1 MKLENYTPDFAE
13 DTTEKELGISD
24 YVFDAFAAPVRGL
37 EGLAHGVYNLGDFLS
52 FDMLPDW
59 DEQRFF
65 GRSQT
70 LPGSLIEGL
79 TQFAVPFGII
89 GKGIS
94 VAGKAARA
102 GQLTGVAGKAAKAVT
117 KGAKPGQFT
126 DLSWKGYLGAE
137 MASDFV
143 AFDGQE
149 ERLSNLIQQFPEL
162 QNPITE
168 YLAADPDDNEAMGR
182 VKNVLE
188 GVLVG
193 LGVGAVAKSVMAG
206 INAIKTKNVE
216 LQKGADREDA
226 ITTAMMKWGDET
238 KELELAQRMIRRR
251 HPMFARK
258 LDDSTLKLI
267 REGYK
272 KETIN
277 DTTYETI
284 SPEGK
289 TAPTV
294 ENVLKSLSKN
304 ADLPEVQTLAK
315 DLNKLIKDVNDKNV
329 LITFSDEA
337 ADPSKIRGQEKASDV
352 LGSYSLTKDRITLF
366 TAASDEQTIVHEILH
381 GVTAKKV
388 NAWVKSGGK
397 DRALTLQNIDNV
409 IKNKQAPKP
418 IRGLASAFKEA
429 EKELK
434 SLKYGGV
441 SEGETLYAF
450 KDLDE
455 FLVAAFTDY
464 DLQKILRRMPS
475 SDRRTIFQKIIDSV
489 KDLLG
494 YTTRAEGSLLD
505 KVLRDSSQIISAGRP
520 EYMGKARLVDLG
532 LYAQALSKAGKSV
545 TSTELEQF
553 RKQKKIPEIKL
564 RKTGA
569 HPTQIATT
577 KATYEKVKAQ
587 LKEGST
593 IDFGAG
599 KNIAVKAGI
608 KADSFEPFPE
618 KGFEP
623 TFKDSSKIASNSYD
637 NVINNAVLN
646 VVPQDIRDNL
656 VSEIGRILKVGGK
669 AFINVRGKD
678 VFDSKHTLISKENM
692 EVIVDSTGAYQKG
705 FTKEEL
711 VGYLSEVLGDGF
723 DVKVSTKFGTVAA
736 EVTKRAD
743 EGLASVRVVDDLID
757 DTDVPSFKVGGKQSL
772 TGVVKTMAKLPKGM
786 YPQELAG
793 IAEQTA
799 NKLLQDST
807 KMAKLSQEML
817 DEGVVNELADAMGTD
832 GKMLNSLVQQASKDK
847 QELFR
852 ITARMKALESMLTAN
867 GKEILDVAEQ
877 YKKTKG
883 KVSEDELEMTEARLK
898 TLIEQQLH
906 IQASQSGLA
915 SGFGRGLKSRQMGVK
930 IGLSEREI
938 SDTKLRQDYLNKRGG
953 MTVDNIVENILLAK
967 NGNGDDLW
975 NTIIAMNKTVRGA
988 EGGKFMDMVQEY
1000 YKNSLMWGP
1009 RTLTVNA
1016 LGGALS
1022 SSIKNFERYIGG
1034 WFSAGPEVKQA
1045 VVNSWAQ
1052 GMQMKDLVRFMLNA
1066 WKSGDHYIG
1075 DAGSAFVEQ
1084 TGGSI
1089 GSITA
1094 KNVERMRGKEIESD
1108 GIKQFIDYFGN
1119 VIRVPNRFNTS
1130 VDQMYK
1136 FNEYK
1141 TRAVAQL
1148 TLKAYEL
1155 GIRDSEK
1162 VAEYVT
1168 DSLNALVTRSNR
1180 NFSQSN
1186 LIKEANE
1193 TFKPEQFATPADRE
1207 KAIAEYVEGRQ
1218 QEVAEIARQQQLV
1231 GTETRDNDFMALEQL
1246 ARDWVDPNIRSADEV
1261 TFSGQ
1266 LGKNMQKLQSFVNGV
1281 PFAFVVA
1288 PFIRTPTNI
1297 LKFSFSR
1304 LLAPAE
1310 AAYNGAKYLKGG
1322 EYKDKIDAL
1331 LNNKAPALEKTRK
1344 SLMEQMVAVKPD
1356 GTPDLLTRAEAR
1368 GRLAS
1373 GTIMTA
1379 ALASVVSMYKD
1390 RINGGGP
1397 KDYKQRQAWQAAG
1410 NMPYSIRV
1418 GDKWIS
1424 YQRLDPVA
1432 TMIGVFADM
1441 ADLIEDGKMHSIDS
1455 NIFEKVM
1462 AASML
1467 TVTRN
1472 ATNKSYLAGIDK
1484 FFSFIFD
1491 PESTSAGKYLG
1502 GVAGG
1507 FIPNILNQGQSI
1519 AGDQELKETRTFV
1532 DVIAKR
1538 IPGVAMDLKRNPL
1551 GEPVVQEYF
1560 EGAAGIINPL
1570 NPIMWGSKKDDPVLT
1585 ELANVAHGFSAPSAK
1600 LEGLI
1605 DLTNYDGPNDRSAY
1619 DRWLELHSKVKINN
1633 LTLRQALTKL
1643 INSKQYKALDPQS
1656 FSGLP
1661 SPRVDYLRRVM
1672 GRYRQKAKL
1681 EMLKE
1686 FPEIM
1691 RLQQEVRRGK
1701 RTQRTEDVLELLTQ

>member
-117 KGAKPGQFT
+117 KGTKPGQFT

-168 YLAADPDDNEAMGR
+168 YLAADPDDNEAVGR

-238 KELELAQRMIRRR
+238 KDLG
-251 HPMFARK
+251 F
-258 LDDSTLKLI
+258 
-267 REGYK
+267 
-272 KETIN
+272 
-277 DTTYETI
+277 
-284 SPEGK
+284 
-289 TAPTV
+289 
-294 ENVLKSLSKN
+294 
-304 ADLPEVQTLAK
+304 ADLPEFRKKRPEPDLQEKLETVENTVENLEEAIELRPRPFKTYEEEGMMDIIPKGADTLKKRLMKKFPVKGADAQDVADVEK
-315 DLNKLIKDVNDKNV
+315 FIDVMGQRLFGDVSLSITNKIPSAGRYNFGNNLLQIRQSVIEEGGIKRTMIHELWHGLSRYLPKTDVGALSKQFQKAREDYIRGFGV
-329 LITFSDEA
+329 ELEEGV
-337 ADPSKIRGQEKASDV
+337 DPS
-352 LGSYSLTKDRITLF
+352 SLLKR
-366 TAASDEQTIVHEILH
+366 EIP
-381 GVTAKKV
+381 
-388 NAWVKSGGK
+388 
-397 DRALTLQNIDNV
+397 R
-409 IKNKQAPKP
+409 
-418 IRGLASAFKEA
+418 
-429 EKELK
+429 ELK
-434 SLKYGGV
+434 RFLEGKYT
-441 SEGETLYAF
+441 SDNYRF

-455 FLVAAFTDY
+455 YFAEEMTDSFLKRLDEADLAPSGTLKRIAQEVAIMLKDMFASLKAKLGIDQR
-464 DLQKILRRMPS
+464 QKIFNDFL
-475 SDRRTIFQKIIDSV
+475 
-489 KDLLG
+489 
-494 YTTRAEGSLLD
+494 
-505 KVLRDSSQIISAGRP
+505 
-520 EYMGKARLVDLG
+520 
-532 LYAQALSKAGKSV
+532 
-545 TSTELEQF
+545 
-553 RKQKKIPEIKL
+553 KQ
-564 RKTGA
+564 R
-569 HPTQIATT
+569 
-577 KATYEKVKAQ
+577 
-587 LKEGST
+587 
-593 IDFGAG
+593 
-599 KNIAVKAGI
+599 N
-608 KADSFEPFPE
+608 
-618 KGFEP
+618 
-623 TFKDSSKIASNSYD
+623 
-637 NVINNAVLN
+637 
-646 VVPQDIRDNL
+646 
-656 VSEIGRILKVGGK
+656 
-669 AFINVRGKD
+669 
-678 VFDSKHTLISKENM
+678 
-692 EVIVDSTGAYQKG
+692 
-705 FTKEEL
+705 
-711 VGYLSEVLGDGF
+711 
-723 DVKVSTKFGTVAA
+723 
-736 EVTKRAD
+736 VTKRSEMPLDFGKRFAD
-743 EGLASVRVVDDLID
+743 LPDLKPTDIVDDLVKD
-757 DTDVPSFKVGGKQSL
+757 VDVPTFRVGGKQSL
-772 TGVVKTMAKLPKGM
+772 TGLVKTMGKLPKGM

-793 IAEQTA
+793 VAEQTA

-807 KMAKLSQEML
+807 KMAKMSQEML
-817 DEGVVNELADAMGTD
+817 DEGVVNELADAMGSD

-877 YKKTKG
+877 YKNTKG

-1034 WFSAGPEVKQA
+1034 WVSASPETRQA

-1052 GMQMKDLVRFMLNA
+1052 GMQLKDLVRFMLNA

-1155 GIRDSEK
+1155 GIKDSEK

-1281 PFAFVVA
+1281 PFAFIVA

-1344 SLMEQMVAVKPD
+1344 SLMEQMIAVKPD

-1397 KDYKQRQAWQAAG
+1397 KDFKQRQAWQAAG

-1491 PESTSAGKYLG
+1491 PESTSAAKYLG

-1507 FIPNILNQGQSI
+1507 FVPNILNQGQSI
-1519 AGDQELKETRTFV
+1519 AGDQELKEARTLV
-1532 DVIAKR
+1532 DVITKR

-1560 EGAAGIINPL
+1560 EGAAGVINPL

-1585 ELANVAHGFSAPSAK
+1585 ELANVAHGFSAPNAK

>member
-94 VAGKAARA
+94 VAGRAARA
-102 GQLTGVAGKAAKAVT
+102 GRLTGVASKAAKAVT

-162 QNPITE
+162 QNPVTE

-216 LQKGADREDA
+216 LQKGADRGDA
-226 ITTAMMKWGDET
+226 ITTAMMKWQDET
-238 KELELAQRMIRRR
+238 KDLGFADLPDFREKRPEPDLQEKLE
-251 HPMFARK
+251 
-258 LDDSTLKLI
+258 
-267 REGYK
+267 
-272 KETIN
+272 
-277 DTTYETI
+277 
-284 SPEGK
+284 
-289 TAPTV
+289 TV
-294 ENVLKSLSKN
+294 ENTVENLEEAIEIRPRPFKTYEEEGMMDIIPKGADTLKNRLMKKFPVKGADAQDVADVEKFIDVMGQRLFGDVSLSITNKIPSAGRYN
-304 ADLPEVQTLAK
+304 FGNNLLQIRQSVIEEGGIKRTMIHELWHGLSRYLPKT
-315 DLNKLIKDVNDKNV
+315 DVDALSKQFQKAREDYIRGFGV
-329 LITFSDEA
+329 ELEEGV
-337 ADPSKIRGQEKASDV
+337 DPS
-352 LGSYSLTKDRITLF
+352 SLLKR
-366 TAASDEQTIVHEILH
+366 EIP
-381 GVTAKKV
+381 
-388 NAWVKSGGK
+388 
-397 DRALTLQNIDNV
+397 R
-409 IKNKQAPKP
+409 
-418 IRGLASAFKEA
+418 
-429 EKELK
+429 ELK
-434 SLKYGGV
+434 RFLEGKYT
-441 SEGETLYAF
+441 SDNYRF

-455 FLVAAFTDY
+455 YFAEEMTDSFLKRLDEADLAPSGTLKRIAQEVAIMLKDMFASLKAKLGIDQR
-464 DLQKILRRMPS
+464 QKIFNDFL
-475 SDRRTIFQKIIDSV
+475 
-489 KDLLG
+489 
-494 YTTRAEGSLLD
+494 
-505 KVLRDSSQIISAGRP
+505 
-520 EYMGKARLVDLG
+520 
-532 LYAQALSKAGKSV
+532 
-545 TSTELEQF
+545 
-553 RKQKKIPEIKL
+553 KQ
-564 RKTGA
+564 R
-569 HPTQIATT
+569 
-577 KATYEKVKAQ
+577 
-587 LKEGST
+587 
-593 IDFGAG
+593 
-599 KNIAVKAGI
+599 N
-608 KADSFEPFPE
+608 
-618 KGFEP
+618 
-623 TFKDSSKIASNSYD
+623 
-637 NVINNAVLN
+637 
-646 VVPQDIRDNL
+646 
-656 VSEIGRILKVGGK
+656 
-669 AFINVRGKD
+669 
-678 VFDSKHTLISKENM
+678 
-692 EVIVDSTGAYQKG
+692 
-705 FTKEEL
+705 
-711 VGYLSEVLGDGF
+711 
-723 DVKVSTKFGTVAA
+723 
-736 EVTKRAD
+736 VTKRSEMPLDFGKRFAD
-743 EGLASVRVVDDLID
+743 LPDLKPSDIVDDLVKD
-757 DTDVPSFKVGGKQSL
+757 ADVSSFRVGGKQSL
-772 TGVVKTMAKLPKGM
+772 TGLVKTMAKLPKGM
-786 YPQELAG
+786 YPEELAG
-793 IAEQTA
+793 IADQAAT
-799 NKLLQDST
+799 KLLKEAKKQP
-807 KMAKLSQEML
+807 KLSQEML
-817 DEGVVNELADAMGTD
+817 DEGVVNELADAMGSD

-852 ITARMKALESMLTAN
+852 ITARMSALKSMLTAN

-877 YKKTKG
+877 YKRTKG

-967 NGNGDDLW
+967 NGSNDDLW

-1034 WFSAGPEVKQA
+1034 WLSAGPEVKQA

-1052 GMQMKDLVRFMLNA
+1052 GMQLKDLVRFMLNA

-1246 ARDWVDPNIRSADEV
+1246 ARDWVDPNIRSADEI

-1266 LGKNMQKLQSFVNGV
+1266 LGKSMQKLQSFVNGV
-1281 PFAFVVA
+1281 PLGFIVA

-1304 LLAPAE
+1304 VLAPAE
-1310 AAYNGAKYLKGG
+1310 AGYNIAKYLKGG
-1322 EYKDKIDAL
+1322 EYRDKIDAL
-1331 LNNKAPALEKTRK
+1331 MNGKAPALEKTRK

-1368 GRLAS
+1368 GRLAT
-1373 GTIMTA
+1373 GTIMTT

-1397 KDYKQRQAWQAAG
+1397 KDFKQRQAWQAAG
-1410 NMPYSIRV
+1410 NMPYSFRV

-1441 ADLIEDGKMHSIDS
+1441 ADLLDDGKMHSIDTS
-1455 NIFEKVM
+1455 TFEKVM

-1467 TVTRN
+1467 TMTRN

-1507 FIPNILNQGQSI
+1507 FVPNILNQGQSI
-1519 AGDQELKETRTFV
+1519 TGDQELKETRDAA
-1532 DVIAKR
+1532 DVILKR

-1701 RTQRTEDVLELLTQ
+1701 RTQRTEDVLELLAQ

>member
-70 LPGSLIEGL
+70 LPGTLIEGL

-102 GQLTGVAGKAAKAVT
+102 GQLTGVAGKAAEAVT

-193 LGVGAVAKSVMAG
+193 LGVGAVSKSVMAG

-226 ITTAMMKWGDET
+226 ITTAMMKWQDET
-238 KELELAQRMIRRR
+238 KDLGFADLPDFEKRKKFIQEPLTSQDVLRNKTLFMWEEGYSIDEISRTLKTGDKEITDFLLDAGQKPEDFIRGR
-251 HPMFARK
+251 
-258 LDDSTLKLI
+258 DDSSFQPKVSQEALEAVGMNTAL
-267 REGYK
+267 RMWDEGYST
-272 KETIN
+272 KEISKTVNLPQDFIENEFIGLGEDPRDFIKGRKDTGFILGEPKAAAERAERIALSSAIEMWN
-277 DTTYETI
+277 DGYSLREIANTLNF
-284 SPEGK
+284 PEERLVDEFIGLGEDPRDFLGRK
-289 TAPTV
+289 DRPFSELPAFRARQPVDLQEKLETV
-294 ENVLKSLSKN
+294 ENTVENLEEAIELRPRPFKTYEEEAMMDEIPRGAENLINRLNKKFPIKGADPKDAADVEKFINVIGQRMFGDVAFSVTNKIPSAGRYNFGNNLLQIRQSVIEEGGIKRTMIHELWHGLSRYLPKTDVDALSKQFQK
-304 ADLPEVQTLAK
+304 AREDYIRGFGVELEEGV
-315 DLNKLIKDVNDKNV
+315 
-329 LITFSDEA
+329 
-337 ADPSKIRGQEKASDV
+337 DPS
-352 LGSYSLTKDRITLF
+352 SLLKR
-366 TAASDEQTIVHEILH
+366 EIP
-381 GVTAKKV
+381 
-388 NAWVKSGGK
+388 
-397 DRALTLQNIDNV
+397 R
-409 IKNKQAPKP
+409 
-418 IRGLASAFKEA
+418 
-429 EKELK
+429 ELK
-434 SLKYGGV
+434 RFLEGKYT
-441 SEGETLYAF
+441 SDNYRF

-455 FLVAAFTDY
+455 YFAEEMTDSFLKRLDEADLAPSGTLKRIAQEVAIMLKDMFASLKAKLGIDQR
-464 DLQKILRRMPS
+464 QKIFNDFL
-475 SDRRTIFQKIIDSV
+475 
-489 KDLLG
+489 
-494 YTTRAEGSLLD
+494 
-505 KVLRDSSQIISAGRP
+505 
-520 EYMGKARLVDLG
+520 
-532 LYAQALSKAGKSV
+532 
-545 TSTELEQF
+545 
-553 RKQKKIPEIKL
+553 KQ
-564 RKTGA
+564 R
-569 HPTQIATT
+569 
-577 KATYEKVKAQ
+577 
-587 LKEGST
+587 
-593 IDFGAG
+593 
-599 KNIAVKAGI
+599 N
-608 KADSFEPFPE
+608 
-618 KGFEP
+618 
-623 TFKDSSKIASNSYD
+623 
-637 NVINNAVLN
+637 
-646 VVPQDIRDNL
+646 
-656 VSEIGRILKVGGK
+656 
-669 AFINVRGKD
+669 
-678 VFDSKHTLISKENM
+678 
-692 EVIVDSTGAYQKG
+692 
-705 FTKEEL
+705 
-711 VGYLSEVLGDGF
+711 
-723 DVKVSTKFGTVAA
+723 
-736 EVTKRAD
+736 VTKRSEMPLDFGKRFAD
-743 EGLASVRVVDDLID
+743 LPDLKPTDIVDDLVKD
-757 DTDVPSFKVGGKQSL
+757 VDVPTFRVGGKQSL
-772 TGVVKTMAKLPKGM
+772 TGLVKTMGKLPKGM

-793 IAEQTA
+793 VAEQTA

-817 DEGVVNELADAMGTD
+817 DEGVVNELADAMGSD

-1034 WFSAGPEVKQA
+1034 WFSAGPEVRQA

-1052 GMQMKDLVRFMLNA
+1052 GMQLKDLVRFMLNA

-1397 KDYKQRQAWQAAG
+1397 KDFKQRQAWQAAG

-1491 PESTSAGKYLG
+1491 PESTSAGKYIGGVLG
-1502 GVAGG
+1502 GFV
-1507 FIPNILNQGQSI
+1507 PNILNQGQSI
-1519 AGDQELKETRTFV
+1519 TGDQELKETRTLV

-1560 EGAAGIINPL
+1560 EGAAGIVNPL

-1585 ELANVAHGFSAPSAK
+1585 ELANVAHGFSAPNAK

-1656 FSGLP
+1656 FSGLL

>member
-70 LPGSLIEGL
+70 LPGTLIEGL

-102 GQLTGVAGKAAKAVT
+102 GQLTGVAGKTAKAVT

-193 LGVGAVAKSVMAG
+193 LGVGAVSKSVMAG

-238 KELELAQRMIRRR
+238 KDLG
-251 HPMFARK
+251 F
-258 LDDSTLKLI
+258 
-267 REGYK
+267 
-272 KETIN
+272 
-277 DTTYETI
+277 
-284 SPEGK
+284 
-289 TAPTV
+289 
-294 ENVLKSLSKN
+294 
-304 ADLPEVQTLAK
+304 ADLPEFREKRPEPDLQEKLETVENTVENLEEAIEIRPRPFKTYEEEGMMDIIPRGADTLKKRLMKRFPVKGADPEDIADVEKFIDVMGQRMFGDVALSITNKIPAAGRYNFGNNLLQIRKSVIEEGGVQRVMIHELWHSLSRYLPKADVDSLSKEFNRERNKYIKSFGVEIKDVDKFNYKNIKVEDQPDELKAFLRGEYTNKNYRFSDLDEYFAEEMTDAFLKKLDTEELAPTGTFK
-315 DLNKLIKDVNDKNV
+315 RVVQEVAILIKDM
-329 LITFSDEA
+329 FA
-337 ADPSKIRGQEKASDV
+337 
-352 LGSYSLTKDRITLF
+352 
-366 TAASDEQTIVHEILH
+366 
-381 GVTAKKV
+381 
-388 NAWVKSGGK
+388 
-397 DRALTLQNIDNV
+397 
-409 IKNKQAPKP
+409 
-418 IRGLASAFKEA
+418 
-429 EKELK
+429 
-434 SLKYGGV
+434 SLKAKLGI
-441 SEGETLYAF
+441 
-450 KDLDE
+450 DQR
-455 FLVAAFTDY
+455 
-464 DLQKILRRMPS
+464 QKIFNDFLKQRNIRKRSEYPLEYGS
-475 SDRRTIFQKIIDSV
+475 RFA
-489 KDLLG
+489 DLP
-494 YTTRAEGSLLD
+494 D
-505 KVLRDSSQIISAGRP
+505 FK
-520 EYMGKARLVDLG
+520 
-532 LYAQALSKAGKSV
+532 
-545 TSTELEQF
+545 
-553 RKQKKIPEIKL
+553 
-564 RKTGA
+564 
-569 HPTQIATT
+569 PT
-577 KATYEKVKAQ
+577 
-587 LKEGST
+587 
-593 IDFGAG
+593 
-599 KNIAVKAGI
+599 
-608 KADSFEPFPE
+608 
-618 KGFEP
+618 
-623 TFKDSSKIASNSYD
+623 
-637 NVINNAVLN
+637 
-646 VVPQDIRDNL
+646 DI
-656 VSEIGRILKVGGK
+656 
-669 AFINVRGKD
+669 
-678 VFDSKHTLISKENM
+678 
-692 EVIVDSTGAYQKG
+692 
-705 FTKEEL
+705 
-711 VGYLSEVLGDGF
+711 
-723 DVKVSTKFGTVAA
+723 
-736 EVTKRAD
+736 
-743 EGLASVRVVDDLID
+743 VDDLVKNA
-757 DTDVPSFKVGGKQSL
+757 DVSSFRVGGKQSL
-772 TGVVKTMAKLPKGM
+772 TGLVKTMTKLPKGM
-786 YPQELAG
+786 YPEELAG
-793 IAEQTA
+793 IADQAST
-799 NKLLQDST
+799 KLLKEAKKQP
-807 KMAKLSQEML
+807 KLSQEML
-817 DEGVVNELADAMGTD
+817 DEGVVNELADAMGSD

-847 QELFR
+847 HELFR
-852 ITARMKALESMLTAN
+852 ITARMSALKSMLTAN

-877 YKKTKG
+877 YKNTKG

-1034 WFSAGPEVKQA
+1034 WVSASPETRQA
-1045 VVNSWAQ
+1045 VVNSWSQ
-1052 GMQMKDLVRFMLNA
+1052 GMQLKDLVRFMLNA

-1119 VIRVPNRFNTS
+1119 AVRIPNRFNTS
-1130 VDQMYK
+1130 VDQLYK

-1155 GIRDSEK
+1155 GIKDSGK

-1281 PFAFVVA
+1281 PFAFIVA

-1310 AAYNGAKYLKGG
+1310 AAYNVAKYLKGG
-1322 EYKDKIDAL
+1322 EYKNKIDAL

-1356 GTPDLLTRAEAR
+1356 NTPDLLTRAEAH

-1410 NMPYSIRV
+1410 NVPYSIRV

-1507 FIPNILNQGQSI
+1507 FIPNILNQGQSL

-1585 ELANVAHGFSAPSAK
+1585 ELANVAHGFSAPNAK

-1661 SPRVDYLRRVM
+1661 SPRVEYLRRVM

-1701 RTQRTEDVLELLTQ
+1701 RTQRTEDVLELLAQ

>member
-1 MKLENYTPDFAE
+1 MNTAL
-13 DTTEKELGISD
+13 
-24 YVFDAFAAPVRGL
+24 R
-37 EGLAHGVYNLGDFLS
+37 
-52 FDMLPDW
+52 MW
-59 DEQRFF
+59 DEGYSTKEISKTVNLPQDFIENEFIGLGEDPRDFIK
-65 GRSQT
+65 GRKDT
-70 LPGSLIEGL
+70 GFILGEP
-79 TQFAVPFGII
+79 
-89 GKGIS
+89 
-94 VAGKAARA
+94 KAAAERA
-102 GQLTGVAGKAAKAVT
+102 ERIALSSAIEMW
-117 KGAKPGQFT
+117 T
-126 DLSWKGYLGAE
+126 DGYSLREIA
-137 MASDFV
+137 DTLNFP
-143 AFDGQE
+143 E
-149 ERLSNLIQQFPEL
+149 ERLVDEFI
-162 QNPITE
+162 
-168 YLAADPDDNEAMGR
+168 
-182 VKNVLE
+182 
-188 GVLVG
+188 G
-193 LGVGAVAKSVMAG
+193 LGEDPRDFLGRKDRPFSELPAFRARQPVDLQEKLETVENTVE
-206 INAIKTKNVE
+206 NLEEAIELRPRPFKTYE
-216 LQKGADREDA
+216 EEGMMDIIPKGADTLKKRLMKKFPVKGADAQDVADVEKFIDVMGQRLFGDVSLSITNKIPSAGRYNFGNNLLQIRQSVIEEGGIKRTMIHELWHGLSRYLPKTDVDALSKQFQKAREDY
-226 ITTAMMKWGDET
+226 IRGFGV
-238 KELELAQRMIRRR
+238 ELEEGVDPSSL
-251 HPMFARK
+251 
-258 LDDSTLKLI
+258 LK
-267 REGYK
+267 REIPRELK
-272 KETIN
+272 RFL
-277 DTTYETI
+277 
-284 SPEGK
+284 EGK
-289 TAPTV
+289 YT
-294 ENVLKSLSKN
+294 
-304 ADLPEVQTLAK
+304 
-315 DLNKLIKDVNDKNV
+315 
-329 LITFSDEA
+329 SDNY
-337 ADPSKIRGQEKASDV
+337 R
-352 LGSYSLTKDRITLF
+352 
-366 TAASDEQTIVHEILH
+366 
-381 GVTAKKV
+381 
-388 NAWVKSGGK
+388 
-397 DRALTLQNIDNV
+397 
-409 IKNKQAPKP
+409 
-418 IRGLASAFKEA
+418 
-429 EKELK
+429 
-434 SLKYGGV
+434 
-441 SEGETLYAF
+441 F

-455 FLVAAFTDY
+455 YFAEEMTDSFLKRLDEADLAPSGTLKRIAQEVAIMLKDMFASLKAKLGIDQR
-464 DLQKILRRMPS
+464 QKIFNDFL
-475 SDRRTIFQKIIDSV
+475 
-489 KDLLG
+489 
-494 YTTRAEGSLLD
+494 
-505 KVLRDSSQIISAGRP
+505 
-520 EYMGKARLVDLG
+520 
-532 LYAQALSKAGKSV
+532 
-545 TSTELEQF
+545 
-553 RKQKKIPEIKL
+553 KQ
-564 RKTGA
+564 R
-569 HPTQIATT
+569 
-577 KATYEKVKAQ
+577 
-587 LKEGST
+587 
-593 IDFGAG
+593 
-599 KNIAVKAGI
+599 N
-608 KADSFEPFPE
+608 
-618 KGFEP
+618 
-623 TFKDSSKIASNSYD
+623 
-637 NVINNAVLN
+637 
-646 VVPQDIRDNL
+646 
-656 VSEIGRILKVGGK
+656 
-669 AFINVRGKD
+669 
-678 VFDSKHTLISKENM
+678 
-692 EVIVDSTGAYQKG
+692 
-705 FTKEEL
+705 
-711 VGYLSEVLGDGF
+711 
-723 DVKVSTKFGTVAA
+723 
-736 EVTKRAD
+736 VTKRSEMPLDFGKRFAD
-743 EGLASVRVVDDLID
+743 LPDLKPTDIVDDLVKD
-757 DTDVPSFKVGGKQSL
+757 VDVPTFRVGGKQSL
-772 TGVVKTMAKLPKGM
+772 TGLVKTMGKLPKGM

-793 IAEQTA
+793 VAEQTA

-807 KMAKLSQEML
+807 KMAKMSQEML
-817 DEGVVNELADAMGTD
+817 DEGVVNELADAMGSD

-852 ITARMKALESMLTAN
+852 ITARMKALEAMLTAN

-877 YKKTKG
+877 YKNTKG

-1052 GMQMKDLVRFMLNA
+1052 GMQLKDLVRFMLNA

-1119 VIRVPNRFNTS
+1119 AVRIPNRFNTS

-1155 GIRDSEK
+1155 GIKDSEK

-1168 DSLNALVTRSNR
+1168 DSLNALITRSNR

-1266 LGKNMQKLQSFVNGV
+1266 LGKSMQKLQSFVNGV
-1281 PFAFVVA
+1281 PFAFIVA

-1304 LLAPAE
+1304 VLAPAE
-1310 AAYNGAKYLKGG
+1310 AGYNLAKYAMGG
-1322 EYKDKIDAL
+1322 EYKNKIDAL
-1331 LNNKAPALEKTRK
+1331 MKGKAPALEKTRK

-1368 GRLAS
+1368 GRLAT
-1373 GTIMTA
+1373 GTIMTTA
-1379 ALASVVSMYKD
+1379 IASVVSMYKD

-1397 KDYKQRQAWQAAG
+1397 KDFKQRQAWQAAG

-1441 ADLIEDGKMHSIDS
+1441 ADLLEDGKMHSIDA
-1455 NIFEKVM
+1455 NVFEKVM

-1467 TVTRN
+1467 TMTRN

-1507 FIPNILNQGQSI
+1507 FVPNILNQGQSI
-1519 AGDQELKETRTFV
+1519 AGDQELKETRSFM

-1661 SPRVDYLRRVM
+1661 SPRVDYLRRVI

-1701 RTQRTEDVLELLTQ
+1701 RTQRTEDVLELLAQ

>member
-70 LPGSLIEGL
+70 LPGTLIEGL

-102 GQLTGVAGKAAKAVT
+102 GQLTGVAGKAAEAVT

-193 LGVGAVAKSVMAG
+193 LGVGAVSKSVMAG

-226 ITTAMMKWGDET
+226 ITTAMMKWQDET
-238 KELELAQRMIRRR
+238 KDLGFADLPDFEKRKKFIQEPLTSQDVLRNKTLFMWEEGYSIDEISRTLKTGDKEITDFLLDAGQKPEDFIRGR
-251 HPMFARK
+251 
-258 LDDSTLKLI
+258 DDSSFQPKVSQEALEAVGMNTAL
-267 REGYK
+267 RMWDEGYST
-272 KETIN
+272 KEISKTVNLPQDFIENEFIGLGEDPRDFIKGRKDTGFILGEPKAAAERAERIALSSAIEMWN
-277 DTTYETI
+277 DGYSLREIANTLNF
-284 SPEGK
+284 PEERLVDEFIGLGEDPRDFLGRK
-289 TAPTV
+289 DRPFSELPAFRARQPVDLQEKLETV
-294 ENVLKSLSKN
+294 ENTVENLEEAIELRPRPFKTYEEEAMMDEIPRGAENLINRLNKKFPIKGADPKDAADVEKFINVIGQRMFGDVAFSVTNKIPSAGRYNFGNNLLQIRQSVIEEGGIKRTMIHELWHGLSRYLPKTDVDALSKQFQK
-304 ADLPEVQTLAK
+304 AREDYIRGFGVELEEGV
-315 DLNKLIKDVNDKNV
+315 
-329 LITFSDEA
+329 
-337 ADPSKIRGQEKASDV
+337 DPS
-352 LGSYSLTKDRITLF
+352 SLLKR
-366 TAASDEQTIVHEILH
+366 EIP
-381 GVTAKKV
+381 
-388 NAWVKSGGK
+388 
-397 DRALTLQNIDNV
+397 R
-409 IKNKQAPKP
+409 
-418 IRGLASAFKEA
+418 
-429 EKELK
+429 ELK
-434 SLKYGGV
+434 RFLEGKYT
-441 SEGETLYAF
+441 SDNYRF

-455 FLVAAFTDY
+455 YFAEEMTDSFLKRLDEADLAPSGTLKRIAQEVAIMLKDMFASLKAKLGIDQR
-464 DLQKILRRMPS
+464 QKIFNDFL
-475 SDRRTIFQKIIDSV
+475 
-489 KDLLG
+489 
-494 YTTRAEGSLLD
+494 
-505 KVLRDSSQIISAGRP
+505 
-520 EYMGKARLVDLG
+520 
-532 LYAQALSKAGKSV
+532 
-545 TSTELEQF
+545 
-553 RKQKKIPEIKL
+553 KQ
-564 RKTGA
+564 R
-569 HPTQIATT
+569 
-577 KATYEKVKAQ
+577 
-587 LKEGST
+587 
-593 IDFGAG
+593 
-599 KNIAVKAGI
+599 N
-608 KADSFEPFPE
+608 
-618 KGFEP
+618 
-623 TFKDSSKIASNSYD
+623 
-637 NVINNAVLN
+637 
-646 VVPQDIRDNL
+646 
-656 VSEIGRILKVGGK
+656 
-669 AFINVRGKD
+669 
-678 VFDSKHTLISKENM
+678 
-692 EVIVDSTGAYQKG
+692 
-705 FTKEEL
+705 
-711 VGYLSEVLGDGF
+711 
-723 DVKVSTKFGTVAA
+723 
-736 EVTKRAD
+736 VTKRSEMPLDFGKRFAD
-743 EGLASVRVVDDLID
+743 LPDLKPTDIVDDLVKD
-757 DTDVPSFKVGGKQSL
+757 VDVPTFRVGGKQSL
-772 TGVVKTMAKLPKGM
+772 TGLVKTMGKLPKGM

-793 IAEQTA
+793 VAEQTA

-817 DEGVVNELADAMGTD
+817 DEGVVNELADAMGSD

-1034 WFSAGPEVKQA
+1034 WFSAGPEVRQA

-1052 GMQMKDLVRFMLNA
+1052 GMQLKDLVRFMLNA

-1397 KDYKQRQAWQAAG
+1397 KDFKQRQAWQAAG

-1441 ADLIEDGKMHSIDS
+1441 VDLIEDGKMHSIDS

-1491 PESTSAGKYLG
+1491 PESTSAGKYIGGVLG
-1502 GVAGG
+1502 GFV
-1507 FIPNILNQGQSI
+1507 PNILNQGQSI
-1519 AGDQELKETRTFV
+1519 TGDQELKETRTLV

-1560 EGAAGIINPL
+1560 EGAAGIVNPL

-1585 ELANVAHGFSAPSAK
+1585 ELANVAHGFSAPNAK

-1656 FSGLP
+1656 FSGLL